1 MSTTSMEKEPQV
13 DSPQVDSP
21 PENEEESYLTGLTLL
36 SVLVSLVLV
45 IFLMMLDTSI
55 VATAIPRITTQFH
68 SLDDVGWYA
77 FDPSLAHLS
86 GDSLLTMLSTVGM
99 EVHTCWPT
107 VLYNLSPVKSTK
119 SSATSGL
126 SSGSLLSSNSVP
138 CYVASLPL
146 RTCSSLEEP
155 LLVWD
160 ARAC

>member
-13 DSPQVDSP
+13 DSPQVDAQP
-21 PENEEESYLTGLTLL
+21 KNEEESYLTGLTLL

-68 SLDDVGWYA
+68 SLDDVGWYV
-77 FDPSLAHLS
+77 FDPSIAHHS
-86 GDSLLTMLSTVGM
+86 MDSLLTILSTTGM

-107 VLYNLSPVKSTK
+107 VLYNLSPARSTK
-119 SSATSGL
+119 SSATNEL
-126 SSGSLLSSNSVP
+126 SSGSLLSLSLVP
-138 CYVASLPL
+138 CYAASLP
-146 RTCSSLEEP
+146 RQTCSSLEEP

-160 ARAC
+160 ARAY